1 MKLELL
7 ETLIN
12 FSQIL
17 ILNKENKNTFALTKI
32 SVEVFVIINQ

>member
-1 MKLELL
+1 MKLELQ

-17 ILNKENKNTFALTKI
+17 ILNKENKNTFALNKI